1 MGTEKIRAGASVLK
15 PHATIFT
22 TRGIE
27 MADQDRVGLSITGR
41 FYADIRAPIIRRV
54 RVSLQAGGVTLVRGV

>member
-1 MGTEKIRAGASVLK
+1 
-15 PHATIFT
+15 
-22 TRGIE
+22 